1 MSLNF
6 PASPT
11 PGQRFTSE
19 GVTFIW
25 TGTVWVVPPSGLILA
40 TEAEARA
47 GAVNDR
53 AMTPLRGAQ
62 AIASIDSPPP
72 PVVPPAAVCVALCF
86 FNGQT
91 GQIWWER
98 NIASL
103 AGANSGNYTLT
114 FRNPTV
120 DTNYIV
126 LGAACGITNH
136 PLVEVSPDA
145 NTFTTGSFEI
155 QVGTTG
161 GNLTSQLGFLVAS
174 PIIQVG
180 VFR

>member
-6 PASPT
+6 PASPV
-11 PGQRFTSE
+11 PGQRFTDQ
-19 GVTFIW
+19 GVTFVW
-25 TGTVWVVPPSGLILA
+25 TGAVWVVPPAGLIPA

-47 GAVNDR
+47 GVVGKR
-53 AMTPLRGAQ
+53 AMSALRGAQ

-72 PVVPPAAVCVALCF
+72 PVVPPAAVCIAMCF

-103 AGANSGNYTLT
+103 AGANSGRYTLT
-114 FRNPTV
+114 FRNPPV
-120 DTNYIV
+120 DDDYV
-126 LGAACGITNH
+126 VFGSACGITNH
-136 PLVEVSPDA
+136 PVVEVSPNA
-145 NTFTTGSFEI
+145 NVMTTAAFEI

-161 GNLTSQLGFLVAS
+161 GNLTNQLGFLVAS
-174 PIIQVG
+174 PIIHVG